1 MNSIRSSETA
11 IGVLLVVALVTV
23 AAGTAVALTVEGTS
37 PEPAQ
42 TNSTVTMAA
51 TIQQPFSGDAPA
63 QYTLRGETE
72 LENASFTVVA
82 VDQQNST
89 VNRVDSEGPTFEMP
103 LDIDNGS
110 VRVEMEVNDGVV
122 PPLDTFDYED
132 MSVENY
138 TALRLV
144 RVADGAETEIS
155 VYETHRFTEESIEAR
170 QAIDNASALI
180 DADSSSD
187 AREKLNQS
195 ISAYNAENF
204 ENAISLAQEARSTA
218 ESGGLPVTLIGGAVV
233 VLVVIVGAVVYVRSS
248 SGGDDYKLQ

>member
-11 IGVLLVVALVTV
+11 IGLLLAVALVTV

-42 TNSTVTMAA
+42 VNSTVSTTV

-72 LENASFTVVA
+72 LEGASFTVVA
-82 VDQQNST
+82 FDQQNST

-103 LDIDNGS
+103 LDIDNGA
-110 VRVEMEVNDGVV
+110 VRVEVEVNDGVA
-122 PPLDTFDYED
+122 PALDTFDYED
-132 MSVENY
+132 MSAENY
-138 TALRLV
+138 TALRLA
-144 RVADGAETEIS
+144 RVADGAETEIR
-155 VYETHRFTEESIEAR
+155 VFEAHRFTEESIEAR
-170 QAIDNASALI
+170 QVIDNASAQI
-180 DADSSSD
+180 DADSSGE

-204 ENAISLAQEARSTA
+204 ENAVALAQEARNTA

-233 VLVVIVGAVVYVRSS
+233 ALVVIVGAVAYVRNSG
-248 SGGDDYKLQ
+248 GGDDYKLQ

>member
-11 IGVLLVVALVTV
+11 LGLLLVVALVTV

-42 TNSTVTMAA
+42 VSSTVTTTA

-82 VDQQNST
+82 FDQQNST

-110 VRVEMEVNDGVV
+110 VRVEVEVNDGVV
-122 PPLDTFDYED
+122 PPLDTFDYRD

-138 TALRLV
+138 SALRLV

-170 QAIDNASALI
+170 QAIDNASAVI

-204 ENAISLAQEARSTA
+204 ENAVSLAQEARDA
-218 ESGGLPVTLIGGAVV
+218 ADSGGLPVTLIGGAVV
-233 VLVVIVGAVVYVRSS
+233 VLVVIVGAVAYVRN
-248 SGGDDYKLQ
+248 SGDDDYKLQ